1 MPEVIQETNNPVDL
15 LWNDCND
22 VTGLIYGTIPYAV
35 LQAGLYFLAV
45 CSAYGIA
52 LKCATPAGRQA
63 GKGRCHWCLCRDNKI
78 DHYL

>member
-22 VTGLIYGTIPYAV
+22 VTGLIYGTIPFAV

-52 LKCATPAGRQA
+52 LTCATPAGRQA
-63 GKGRCHWCLCRDNKI
+63 GKGRCHRCCCQDNKI